1 MLLDFP
7 ARVALRSERRN
18 PAPEHHAYFGLISDH
33 CACQEKIE
41 SRVFFFSI
49 VGRSGPLLNR
59 AMPGS
64 DLGPGEVRFLASD
77 EPFVGRR
84 LVIVSLLSAKSGRI
98 LIESLAEDLGA
109 DETKKQ
115 ISGNSFS

>member
-1 MLLDFP
+1 MRVKKKLNHGYSFFRLLVDP
-7 ARVALRSERRN
+7 GHSL
-18 PAPEHHAYFGLISDH
+18 
-33 CACQEKIE
+33 K
-41 SRVFFFSI
+41 
-49 VGRSGPLLNR
+49 NR

-84 LVIVSLLSAKSGRI
+84 LLIVSLLYAKSRRI

>member
-1 MLLDFP
+1 
-7 ARVALRSERRN
+7 
-18 PAPEHHAYFGLISDH
+18 
-33 CACQEKIE
+33 
-41 SRVFFFSI
+41 
-49 VGRSGPLLNR
+49 
-59 AMPGS
+59 MPGS

-84 LVIVSLLSAKSGRI
+84 LVIVSLLYAKSRRI

-115 ISGNSFS
+115 ISGNSFSQAPHQRAWRTMSGIKA

>member
-1 MLLDFP
+1 MSGATLL
-7 ARVALRSERRN
+7 RN
-18 PAPEHHAYFGLISDH
+18 TTAYVGLISDH

-41 SRVFFFSI
+41 SPVFFFSI

-64 DLGPGEVRFLASD
+64 DLGPGEVPFLARD

-84 LVIVSLLSAKSGRI
+84 LVIVSMPYGEIWPKSGRI